1 MRAHGHEGAGPAAPA
16 EFARRKVAVLGL
28 GYVGLP
34 MALAVAR
41 AGHDVVG
48 YDVSAARVADI
59 HGGSTGLVDLD
70 HDALAEQLASG
81 SLTVTTDPIHL
92 GSCQIYLICVST
104 PLRDGRPDLSMVLS
118 GVDTV
123 AAALDP
129 GDMVIL
135 ESTTWPGTTAEVVAP
150 RLRERSGLVAG
161 VDVRLVF
168 SPERVDPGNRE
179 FPLTRIPK
187 VIGGITRADGECA
200 AEFYRTFL
208 DSVHIVSGAAEAELA
223 KILENTFRHVNLALV
238 NELATLY
245 SGGDIDLREAIDAA
259 ATKPFGFM
267 PFHPGP
273 GVGGHCIP
281 IDPMYLIWQ
290 ARRTGRTLQIVET
303 AEQINR
309 AMPAHVVARVT
320 TLLNEVGKPV
330 RDSQVLV
337 LGVSYKPDVTD
348 SRESSA
354 FPVVERLRRL
364 RADVRWHDPL
374 VGPDSG
380 PPAPRLAEL
389 TREAV
394 TGADL
399 VLLHTPHED
408 YLRSPL
414 VTQARLLLDAHGGLR
429 HRGLPNVAGL

>member
-1 MRAHGHEGAGPAAPA
+1 MLAHEHGGDDAAPE
-16 EFARRKVAVLGL
+16 EFTRRKVAVLGL

-41 AGHDVVG
+41 TGHDVVG
-48 YDVSAARVADI
+48 YDISASRVTDI
-59 HGGSTGLVDLD
+59 HAGRTGLVDLD
-70 HDALAEQLASG
+70 HAALADQLASG

-92 GSCQIYLICVST
+92 DSCEIYLICVST
-104 PLRDGRPDLSMVLS
+104 PLLDGRPDLSMVLS

-123 AAALDP
+123 AAALEP
-129 GDMVIL
+129 GNMVIL

-150 RLRERSGLVAG
+150 RLRERTGLVAG
-161 VDVRLVF
+161 VDYRLVF
-168 SPERVDPGNRE
+168 SPERVDPGNTE
-179 FPLTRIPK
+179 FPLARIPK
-187 VIGGITRADGECA
+187 VVGGITRADGEHA

-208 DSVHIVSGAAEAELA
+208 DSVHLVSGTGEAELA
-223 KILENTFRHVNLALV
+223 KILENTYRHVNLALV

-245 SGGDIDLREAIDAA
+245 SGSDIDLREAIDAA

-290 ARRTGRTLQIVET
+290 ARRTGRTLQLVET

-309 AMPAHVVARVT
+309 AMPAHVVGRVT
-320 TLLNEVGKPV
+320 ALLNEAGKPV
-330 RDSQVLV
+330 RGSQVLV
-337 LGVSYKPDVTD
+337 LGVSYKPNVTD

-364 RADVRWHDPL
+364 RAEVRWHDPL
-374 VGPDSG
+374 VAPETG

-394 TGADL
+394 TEADL
-399 VLLHTPHED
+399 VLLHTPHAD

-414 VTQARLLLDAHGGLR
+414 VAQARLLLDAHGGLR
-429 HRGLPNVAGL
+429 HRELPNVAEL